1 MGTRDDT
8 MPNKLV
14 AALFLL
20 AMIGAFASPI
30 ASERLA
36 IESETSSLP
45 VGWELGSRSPSS
57 QPIRLM
63 FGLKQQ
69 NLAQLEQTML
79 AVSDPESAR
88 YGQHL
93 SNQQVHDLIAPTP
106 DTVRT
111 VLEWLAAH
119 GIIPQ
124 AMTSNSDWLPAT
136 MPISVAEQLLGAE
149 YYAVTHAAT
158 NTTAHRVLRYSV
170 PQNVAASL
178 DLVAPT
184 LHLPVVAK
192 PTANQL
198 PIEEP
203 LFGNGPKHLREL
215 YSVDVEG
222 AAPSNRI
229 AVTAFIGQK
238 YSKADLHEFWTLF
251 CGGIHCGKGDPTL
264 KGDATTG
271 LLSGVESMLDIET
284 ITGVAGNVSAEFWG
298 FSGMSPDNKKNE
310 PFMKWLSLL
319 ANTTDADVPK
329 VFSTS
334 YGEDEDAWSMSA
346 AVRMNTEFQKAGV

>member
-1 MGTRDDT
+1 
-8 MPNKLV
+8 MP
-14 AALFLL
+14 A
-20 AMIGAFASPI
+20 G
-30 ASERLA
+30 
-36 IESETSSLP
+36 
-45 VGWELGSRSPSS
+45 
-57 QPIRLM
+57 
-63 FGLKQQ
+63 
-69 NLAQLEQTML
+69 
-79 AVSDPESAR
+79 AR

-124 AMTSNSDWLPAT
+124 AMTSNSDWLTAT

-222 AAPSNRI
+222 AAPSNRM
-229 AVTAFIGQK
+229 VRLC
-238 YSKADLHEFWTLF
+238 DLCPHELRVYLVS
-251 CGGIHCGKGDPTL
+251 CVCSHEKSVMSC
-264 KGDATTG
+264 
-271 LLSGVESMLDIET
+271 
-284 ITGVAGNVSAEFWG
+284 VSAHELAI
-298 FSGMSPDNKKNE
+298 NKSCN
-310 PFMKWLSLL
+310 PVYYLR
-319 ANTTDADVPK
+319 P
-329 VFSTS
+329 
-334 YGEDEDAWSMSA
+334 
-346 AVRMNTEFQKAGV
+346 